1 MDGIPSLSLAFI
13 IDAFSGDIFK
23 SPSKD
28 DQRNNAAEFT
38 KIFALHTAY
47 MGEYLHFRYLKMLG
61 EKVFGFAIQP
71 EGLLSKP
78 RRWGKT
84 AVSVGGF
91 AKISCLNGF
100 RGFKNQEQKGPQ
112 TTSKLSKPIDWY
124 WWYWFWMNAETN
136 CCHEDDK
143 KCNHTPMTDPWD
155 WYIYLHERLIMM
167 VMVKCIR

>member
-78 RRWGKT
+78 RR
-84 AVSVGGF
+84 
-91 AKISCLNGF
+91 
-100 RGFKNQEQKGPQ
+100 
-112 TTSKLSKPIDWY
+112 
-124 WWYWFWMNAETN
+124 
-136 CCHEDDK
+136 
-143 KCNHTPMTDPWD
+143 
-155 WYIYLHERLIMM
+155 
-167 VMVKCIR
+167 